1 METTM
6 NTILKSQ
13 RGKDIL
19 VDELYYQYHQNY
31 TRNNLIYWECSQRKA
46 KCCRARLITKLRIQ
60 NYEILRKISEHNHS
74 ARKSEIVAK
83 KALSELKD
91 KAGTNGSSTR
101 DLITTC
107 VASIDA
113 ACRAELPALQTISRN
128 VRRWKRDDDLPS
140 VSTGRNDL

>member
-113 ACRAELPALQTISRN
+113 ACRADCLPYKLLAGMFVDGNEMTIFHQYPLA
-128 VRRWKRDDDLPS
+128 VMIL
-140 VSTGRNDL
+140 